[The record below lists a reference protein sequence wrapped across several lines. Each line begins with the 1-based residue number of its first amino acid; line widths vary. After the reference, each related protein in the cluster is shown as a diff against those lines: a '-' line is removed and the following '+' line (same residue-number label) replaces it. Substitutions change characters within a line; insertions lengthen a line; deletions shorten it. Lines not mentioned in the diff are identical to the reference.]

1 MTRQRRSRFCYEQ
14 TDPCVLLRNSERRHP
29 NGNANGTS
37 ARQVFIHGYEQMP
50 MASPLQTLIK
60 LDHEISRRLTLK
72 PDLVALRRLA
82 AIGAHLGDGWIWIN
96 GSVTALVLG
105 TPPTRRL
112 VLWLAVAILLSVSV
126 GTVIKYAVRRPRP
139 SDLKGF
145 YSRRVDNYSFPSGHA
160 IRVAC
165 IAVVLGI
172 AFPQWSALLGL
183 YASLVALCRVSL
195 GIHYLSD
202 VLVGLT
208 LGTLGGLL
216 MVGLTA

>member
-1 MTRQRRSRFCYEQ
+1 MS
-14 TDPCVLLRNSERRHP
+14 
-29 NGNANGTS
+29 
-37 ARQVFIHGYEQMP
+37 
-50 MASPLQTLIK
+50 SPLQTLIR

-72 PDLVALRRLA
+72 PDQVALRRLA
-82 AIGAHLGDGWIWIN
+82 AIGAHLGDGWVWIV
-96 GSVTALVLG
+96 GSAIALMLG
-105 TPPTRRL
+105 TGSTRRL
-112 VLWLAVAILLSVSV
+112 VLWLAVAVLLSVSV
-126 GTVIKYAVRRPRP
+126 GTVIKYVVRRPRP

-172 AFPQWSALLGL
+172 AFPQCLSLLVL

-202 VLVGLT
+202 VLVGSI